1 METEE
6 IFETN
11 NVTAFRIA
19 TIANATPVS
28 ELGIHFKS
36 EITLDDITSKIT
48 DKYVKLSDA
57 NTATTNYLKVVRIIE
72 LNTQEKAEVNKARDF
87 FKKMYDTIF
96 KGQKSNVVWTMIY
109 LIFTT
114 FVFPAKNFLA
124 VLIDLA
130 LLSWILGLRQG
141 IKEFIRALKPSKEA
155 KALEGE
161 LSNWRLAQY
170 SSCVSDKDD
179 VTLYFK
185 LKPHQ

>member
-19 TIANATPVS
+19 TIANAAPVS

-96 KGQKSNVVWTMIY
+96 KGQKINVFWAASY
-109 LIFTT
+109 LT
-114 FVFPAKNFLA
+114 FITFALANENFLGA
-124 VLIDLA
+124 LIDLA
-130 LLSWILGLRQG
+130 LLSWLLGLRQG
-141 IKEFIRALKPSKEA
+141 IKEFIRVLNPSKEA
-155 KALEGE
+155 KTLEGE

-185 LKPHQ
+185 FVE